1 MRARKALGGVM
12 RIGILNYNI
21 GNLASVKNAFNN
33 ITQEFSNIAINVESD
48 PCKIA
53 KFDKIILPG
62 VGAFGDAIAHLRQN
76 GLDEAICSFAKSGKY
91 LLGICLGMQLLLQKS
106 YEFGEYSG
114 LGLIEGEVVEFDKM
128 RLLAKST
135 QSNALKIPQIG
146 WNKCI
151 LSEFGLKNGLLKD
164 CEKEFFL
171 YFVHSFH
178 ANKVADSHTLARC
191 EYGYTFPAIIGKDN
205 VLGIQPHPEKS
216 HQMGLKILKNF
227 IAL

>member
-1 MRARKALGGVM
+1 MY
-12 RIGILNYNI
+12 IGILNYNI
-21 GNLASVKNAFNN
+21 GNLASVQNALNN
-33 ITQEFSNIAINVESD
+33 VAQEFSNITISVESD
-48 PCKIA
+48 PCKIV

-106 YEFGEYSG
+106 YEFGEHSG
-114 LGLIEGEVVEFDKM
+114 LGLIEGEVVEFDKA

-135 QSNALKIPQIG
+135 ESNVLKIPQIG

-151 LSEFGLKNGLLKD
+151 LSESGAKNGLFND

-178 ANKVADSHTLARC
+178 ASKVTDSHTLARC
-191 EYGYTFPAIIGKDN
+191 EYGYSFPAIIGKDN
-205 VLGIQPHPEKS
+205 ILGIQPHPEKS
-216 HQMGLKILKNF
+216 HKMGLKLLKNF